1 MLENSEKQKHKEIIS
16 SGVMQDYAKQLSILL
31 IGLICG
37 AFVSILLIS
46 SDIEILY
53 ISQDELID
61 LEKSRVEQMANRKG
75 AELFNGQVER
85 SIGLIEN
92 IAKSYETS
100 SSKVVFS
107 RGSVNGNNV
116 RSISNEVHIKLLE
129 ELANISKE
137 LK

>member
-1 MLENSEKQKHKEIIS
+1 MLENNEETKNMEIVS
-16 SGVMQDYAKQLSILL
+16 GGVMQGYAKQFSILFIGLIFGALAAILL
-31 IGLICG
+31 IN
-37 AFVSILLIS
+37 
-46 SDIEILY
+46 SDVEILY

-75 AELFNGQVER
+75 VELFNGQVER

-92 IAKSYETS
+92 IAKSYES
-100 SSKVVFS
+100 NSSKVVFS

-116 RSISNEVHIKLLE
+116 SSISKEVHTKLLE
-129 ELANISKE
+129 ELTNISKE

>member
-1 MLENSEKQKHKEIIS
+1 MLENNKETKNMKIV
-16 SGVMQDYAKQLSILL
+16 SGGLMQGYAKQLSILL

-37 AFVSILLIS
+37 AFASILLIS

-107 RGSVNGNNV
+107 RGSVNGDNV

>member
-1 MLENSEKQKHKEIIS
+1 MLENNKEKKDMEIVS
-16 SGVMQDYAKQLSILL
+16 GGVMQGYAKQFSILF
-31 IGLICG
+31 IGLIFG
-37 AFVSILLIS
+37 ALVAMLLIN

-61 LEKSRVEQMANRKG
+61 LEKSRVEQRANRKG

-107 RGSVNGNNV
+107 RGSVNGDNV